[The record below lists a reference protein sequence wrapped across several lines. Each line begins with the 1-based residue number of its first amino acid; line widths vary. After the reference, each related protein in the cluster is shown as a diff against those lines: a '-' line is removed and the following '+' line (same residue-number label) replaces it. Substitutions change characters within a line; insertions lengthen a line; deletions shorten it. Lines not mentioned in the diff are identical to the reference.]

1 MRQCLIELM
10 NTFEYIRKYT
20 TASILVTYTWELVAQ
35 TYANQRTEKSKDLVL
50 TKLVAR
56 IELCVV

>member
-1 MRQCLIELM
+1 M